1 MPLANSKVATKTYF
15 SMKSSFFFENM
26 PLRSLLARCRAC
38 IKTQADNWNWREIDM
53 REGSGVLL
61 FPKLSNTHSICQKAQ
76 KRLTAI
82 WTSNIPNSYPFRCFS
97 LVTKC
102 CQNYLFSFRV
112 IPVQLQL
119 LPLIWCKRRILLPL
133 KLWCWWENPAK

>member
-1 MPLANSKVATKTYF
+1 MA
-15 SMKSSFFFENM
+15 
-26 PLRSLLARCRAC
+26 LRSLLARCRAR

-82 WTSNIPNSYPFRCFS
+82 WTSNIPNSYPFRCFCYRSHKILSKRYFS
-97 LVTKC
+97 LLGLFPFNCNRC
-102 CQNYLFSFRV
+102 CILDAKEEFHCLSSFDVDERIPRSKAECWFSWAIGWFG
-112 IPVQLQL
+112 
-119 LPLIWCKRRILLPL
+119 
-133 KLWCWWENPAK
+133 